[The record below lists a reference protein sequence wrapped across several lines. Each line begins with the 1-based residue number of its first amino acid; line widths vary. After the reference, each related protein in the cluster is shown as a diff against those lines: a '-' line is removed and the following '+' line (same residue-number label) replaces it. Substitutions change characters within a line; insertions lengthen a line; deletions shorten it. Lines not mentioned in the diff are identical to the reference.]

1 MNKESFLEFL
11 NYTKQEL
18 NKLKRN
24 ESNIKMNGGSS
35 NLKGIKYINKRYRL
49 NSLPND
55 KESLITLVMALVNEW
70 R

>member
-24 ESNIKMNGGSS
+24 ESNIKMNGRSN

-55 KESLITLVMALVNEW
+55 KESLIALVMALVNEW